1 MLEGTVK
8 WYNMKKGYGFIQSEA
23 NVKDIFIHAITG
35 IKNWKKPVAAP
46 NFSPLDIRCGFSTSP

>member
-23 NVKDIFIHAITG
+23 NVKDIFIHATLLQKSGLKRLLPGQKVRYEI
-35 IKNWKKPVAAP
+35 
-46 NFSPLDIRCGFSTSP
+46 

>member
-23 NVKDIFIHAITG
+23 NVKG
-35 IKNWKKPVAAP
+35 RPAAE
-46 NFSPLDIRCGFSTSP
+46 NVEIINQ